1 MWVIGLSYTTTGSHG
16 LFAYPCLF
24 PWFYRSDS
32 LNESI
37 KNNKQNSPTAPS
49 GSRNLQSLV
58 LVLEQD
64 PSQDPSQEIVNAL
77 GEGDKQDALRPP
89 DETNNTINIYHSKTQ
104 QVFVRRKITRTC
116 NAIDRIIVQCGSSGS
131 ARALL
136 QAVVE
141 LLAAAEQSTTCWSAR
156 STTTTITITTSGTP
170 SCMKKNV
177 ERLDEYIAK
186 WADDAGHGAT
196 RRWTRSA

>member
-1 MWVIGLSYTTTGSHG
+1 MWVIGLPYTKTGSRG

-77 GEGDKQDALRPP
+77 GEADKQDILRLP

-104 QVFVRRKITRTC
+104 QFLRR
-116 NAIDRIIVQCGSSGS
+116 NQ
-131 ARALL
+131 LL
-136 QAVVE
+136 
-141 LLAAAEQSTTCWSAR
+141 LPWFYWL
-156 STTTTITITTSGTP
+156 
-170 SCMKKNV
+170 KK
-177 ERLDEYIAK
+177 
-186 WADDAGHGAT
+186 
-196 RRWTRSA
+196 